1 MTEEQWMQNVYSKYN
16 SEVKNTIMTTQDEE
30 DLKIQ
35 RIISMN
41 SMQNQNKTAQ
51 NSSGKHFIIGA
62 IVGIVGLTI
71 LPIFAIVV
79 SFIFGVIANNYR
91 K

>member
-1 MTEEQWMQNVYSKYN
+1 MRKEYSN
-16 SEVKNTIMTTQDEE
+16 HNLAVKNSTMTTQEE
-30 DLKIQ
+30 NDLRTQ
-35 RIISMN
+35 RLISMN
-41 SMQNQNKTAQ
+41 STQNQNMTAQ
-51 NSSGKHFIIGA
+51 SSSGKHFIIGA

-91 K
+91 R